1 MRVCR
6 IFLVFPM
13 VLILAACSAA
23 PPPGHGALRPDKA
36 LFSAAHAIQDQWQ
49 HVPLRGITDYRI
61 ALKDGRVAIQAIG
74 RNSASAL
81 MRRVSVDPSRCPV
94 IEWSWYV
101 ARFQKSADIR
111 IKDRE
116 DVAASIFL
124 LFGDPGFFSN
134 PQPVPTL
141 RYVWTNGAVP
151 VETVVDNPYLKGVV
165 RSIVVES
172 GTGRMG
178 RWVTERRDVLADFR
192 RAFGREP
199 SEGIHAIALFTD
211 NDQTEEP
218 VEAYYG
224 RAHMECVP

>member
-1 MRVCR
+1 MMTCR
-6 IFLVFPM
+6 IFLVFPA

-23 PPPGHGALRPDKA
+23 SPPGYGALKPDNA

-49 HVPLRGITDYRI
+49 HVPMRGTTDYRI

-81 MRRVSVDPSRCPV
+81 MRRVSVDPYRCPV

-101 ARFQKSADIR
+101 ARIQKNADIR

-124 LFGDPGFFSN
+124 LFGDPGFLSN

-141 RYVWTNGAVP
+141 RYVWTNGTVP
-151 VETVVDNPYLKGVV
+151 VETVVDNPYLQGVV

-172 GTGRMG
+172 GTGRIG
-178 RWVTERRDVLADFR
+178 RWVTERRNVLADFR

-199 SEGIHAIALFTD
+199 NEAIHAIALFTD

-224 RAHMECVP
+224 QAHMECVP

>member
-1 MRVCR
+1 MMSRR
-6 IFLVFPM
+6 IFLVFPT
-13 VLILAACSAA
+13 VLILAACSAV

-36 LFSAAHAIQDQWQ
+36 LFSAAHAIQDQWR
-49 HVPLRGITDYRI
+49 HVPMRGTTDYRI
-61 ALKDGRVAIQAIG
+61 AVKDGRVAIQAIG

-101 ARFQKSADIR
+101 ARIQKNADIR

-124 LFGDPGFFSN
+124 LFGDPGFLSN

-141 RYVWTNGAVP
+141 RYVWTNGTVP
-151 VETVVDNPYLKGVV
+151 VETVVDNPYLQGVV

-172 GTGRMG
+172 GTDRMG

-199 SEGIHAIALFTD
+199 SEGIHVIALFTD